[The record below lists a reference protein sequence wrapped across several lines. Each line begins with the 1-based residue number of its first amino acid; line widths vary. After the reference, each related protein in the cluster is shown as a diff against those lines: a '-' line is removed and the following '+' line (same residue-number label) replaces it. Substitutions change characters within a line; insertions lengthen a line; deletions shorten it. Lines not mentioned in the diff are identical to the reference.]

1 MFLKI
6 HILWWI
12 KRSYFIIKT
21 LSLTAIPIISSVSPV
36 LTETD
41 IVKKELNNISVNYD
55 NKEIKNNTLNYV
67 LNGINKNKK
76 EVKSLLDEIFDSISK
91 KGKIDGSIVKKAT
104 HFQNVILNTGDS
116 NSKQQREWT
125 EWWGA
130 NLWVNLTRLET
141 NNYLNFLRPYKDV
154 SNFVNNVAGFYGH
167 LSTIIDEFVRYQND
181 GALTSF
187 LSILSSILTVGNW
200 TLTAFNDFFNYYLIE
215 RLANQGKGVVSFRLT
230 FGWIPTGIFPGYR
243 VVEY

>member
-116 NSKQQREWT
+116 NSK
-125 EWWGA
+125 
-130 NLWVNLTRLET
+130 
-141 NNYLNFLRPYKDV
+141 
-154 SNFVNNVAGFYGH
+154 
-167 LSTIIDEFVRYQND
+167 
-181 GALTSF
+181 
-187 LSILSSILTVGNW
+187 
-200 TLTAFNDFFNYYLIE
+200 
-215 RLANQGKGVVSFRLT
+215 
-230 FGWIPTGIFPGYR
+230 
-243 VVEY
+243 